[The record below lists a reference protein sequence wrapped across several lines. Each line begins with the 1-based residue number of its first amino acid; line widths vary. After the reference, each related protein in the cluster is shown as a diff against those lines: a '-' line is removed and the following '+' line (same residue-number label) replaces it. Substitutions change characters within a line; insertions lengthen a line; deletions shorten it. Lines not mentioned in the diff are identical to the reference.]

1 MNLKTIWDIV
11 MRGEERT
18 GHSEK
23 PKNKLVR
30 LRAIL
35 EAGVKVLVKY

>member
-1 MNLKTIWDIV
+1 MNLKTIWAIV
-11 MRGEERT
+11 MRGKRI